1 MQIKKSL
8 YQYSPLRWLE
18 RILIVVVLLT
28 CLHVWTGPF
37 TLLNKAQAQLPDSA
51 KQRIMLLEETQKTN
65 KLLREIKQILRDE
78 TLHVRLQT
86 ADN

>member
-1 MQIKKSL
+1 MQIKKSI

-28 CLHVWTGPF
+28 CLRVWTGPF
-37 TLLNKAQAQLPDSA
+37 PLLNKAQAQLPDSA
-51 KQRIMLLEETQKTN
+51 KQRIMLLEETRKTN
-65 KLLREIKQILRDE
+65 RLLNEIKQILRDE
-78 TLHVRLQT
+78 TLHVRLQP